1 MLEAKES
8 KERESKSFHAA
19 HTIELDTRAGETE
32 MLRKFEGMCQD
43 SIWKS
48 KFSGD

>member
-8 KERESKSFHAA
+8 KKRESKSFHAA
-19 HTIELDTRAGETE
+19 HTIELDRRAGEME

-43 SIWKS
+43 SILKS